1 MNNDKTKD
9 FNKILDMAKINLTD
23 EEKEDFDKEFEKII
37 DYFNHVKKVNTNNI
51 DKFTQDFKVENIG
64 REDKVKSFPSE
75 DILKNISKKKG
86 RFIKAPRII

>member
-1 MNNDKTKD
+1 MNVENV
-9 FNKILDMAKINLTD
+9 NILYDVFVNMPSIVNIAAVNPIYL
-23 EEKEDFDKEFEKII
+23 
-37 DYFNHVKKVNTNNI
+37 NTNNI